1 MTRAILA
8 AAAAM
13 FLAVTGA
20 MAQDQGPQARMIV
33 PDVPGGAEVGGC
45 YRADRDLYGPYR
57 LTMCLDRKGSYSV
70 RGGNIRCDGKMVWK
84 TEGRDVRMTLKRVSC
99 NRGVAWA
106 EGRVTCRPRST
117 LDIILSELFGKKRTD
132 AQGRVIVPD
141 APKVKSFRCTYTPTV
156 KGESAKTFVA
166 NRLK

>member
-45 YRADRDLYGPYR
+45 YRADRDLYGP
-57 LTMCLDRKGSYSV
+57 
-70 RGGNIRCDGKMVWK
+70 
-84 TEGRDVRMTLKRVSC
+84 
-99 NRGVAWA
+99 
-106 EGRVTCRPRST
+106 
-117 LDIILSELFGKKRTD
+117 
-132 AQGRVIVPD
+132 
-141 APKVKSFRCTYTPTV
+141 
-156 KGESAKTFVA
+156 
-166 NRLK
+166 